1 MSPENNA
8 VANAVSIVDFLPLLL
23 TESILLFI
31 VMIVLPAYA
40 IHRAKFNADTQL

>member
-23 TESILLFI
+23 TESILLLGI
-31 VMIVLPAYA
+31 I
-40 IHRAKFNADTQL
+40 RNS